1 MDADQA
7 AQKQLQAE
15 LYRQKIRQARSMTP
29 AQRVLEG
36 LQHSEASL
44 RCMEESVRGQFPAA
58 SDQEVQK
65 ILDERIRKLRRLK
78 GKL

>member
-1 MDADQA
+1 
-7 AQKQLQAE
+7 
-15 LYRQKIRQARSMTP
+15 
-29 AQRVLEG
+29 
-36 LQHSEASL
+36 
-44 RCMEESVRGQFPAA
+44 MEESVRGQFPAA